1 MIVSPTGRVVGRP
14 FEATQ
19 YIHEDMSSLRTE
31 LPSDGRMMFAWD
43 GDDLLEKDGYANL
56 HDLGDLLATAAG
68 IRWRQG
74 DGGCE
79 TLRGRAAEDGLS
91 GRGRVDVIK
100 GRGGADRLFGGHGRG
115 RIEGRRGDGVLG
127 GGRRADV
134 LRGGKGADRIE
145 GGRGKDVAA
154 GGEGA
159 DTSVFGVGDGWLKIA
174 GFEGRGTTLP
184 HAGPWNGTLTARQV
198 VNRFAEDRGLNI
210 GKKGVVIVED
220 VARAASPVDDIAFW
234 RDGSTSRPGRPGLR
248 VGARASPDAGPSPM
262 RSRPAR
268 WPRSPAAWTSGADA
282 PRGRLFACAD
292 PIGHAGEQRLSLM
305 EALRGRSLAALT
317 RRPSPVRGWVA
328 GDGWLVGRRRRRCR
342 CR

>member
-1 MIVSPTGRVVGRP
+1 MPEIETLPDGGMLAGWTHDHSDHASRGDRDLRRRRGGPGARPGDGHRREYRDRRHRAYGRGLLDVTVSYFAEYGAPYDKDCDVGAVIVSPTGRVVGRP

-31 LPSDGRMMFAWD
+31 LPSDGRVMFAWD
-43 GDDLLEKDGYANL
+43 GDDLLEKDGYASL
-56 HDLGDLLATAAG
+56 HDVGDLLATAAG

-79 TLRGRAAEDGLS
+79 TLRGRAAEDVLS
-91 GRGRVDVIK
+91 GRGGVDVIK

-134 LRGGKGADRIE
+134 LRGGKRADRIE

-159 DTSVFGVGDGWLKIA
+159 DTSVFGVGDGRLKIA

-184 HAGPWNGTLTARQV
+184 DAGPWNGALTARQV

-220 VARAASPVDDIAFW
+220 VARAASPMDDIAF
-234 RDGSTSRPGRPGLR
+234 
-248 VGARASPDAGPSPM
+248 
-262 RSRPAR
+262 
-268 WPRSPAAWTSGADA
+268 
-282 PRGRLFACAD
+282 
-292 PIGHAGEQRLSLM
+292 
-305 EALRGRSLAALT
+305 
-317 RRPSPVRGWVA
+317 
-328 GDGWLVGRRRRRCR
+328 
-342 CR
+342 